1 MSINNTVVQTIQ
13 CDAPGCDHAVTFA
26 VSQTDETIK
35 ANPWLKT
42 TRLVQI
48 MLKEHPQAPD
58 KTFTY
63 CSDVCEVKGA
73 ETLKHNF
80 EEKKLIQM
88 PTGDQLAA
96 VRAAA
101 QAAEAVKVGDKALR
115 EGTAT
120 IQPATH

>member
-1 MSINNTVVQTIQ
+1 LAITNQVVQTIK
-13 CDAPGCDHAVTFA
+13 CDAPGCDKLVTFA
-26 VSQTDETIK
+26 VSQTEETIK
-35 ANPWLKT
+35 NNPWLKT

-48 MLKEHPQAPD
+48 MLKEGPQAPD

-63 CSDVCEVKGA
+63 CSDVCEVEGIK
-73 ETLKHNF
+73 TLKHNF

-101 QAAEAVKVGDKALR
+101 QAAEAARTADAALR